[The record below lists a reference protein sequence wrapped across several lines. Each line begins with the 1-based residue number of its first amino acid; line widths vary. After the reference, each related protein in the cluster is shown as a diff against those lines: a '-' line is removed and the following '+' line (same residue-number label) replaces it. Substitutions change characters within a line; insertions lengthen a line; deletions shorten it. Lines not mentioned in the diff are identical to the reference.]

1 MRTTLTLEPDVALK
15 LKRRMAAKKL
25 TLKAAVNQALRA
37 GLAVEDAQARVPFRV
52 VPHSSALSP
61 ASIWINWVSWRIN
74 WKPKSSHEN
83 SGDDPSRREHPG

>member
-37 GLAVEDAQARVPFRV
+37 GLAVEDAPARVPFRV
-52 VPHSSALSP
+52 VPHDFGFAPGIDLD
-61 ASIWINWVSWRIN
+61 
-74 WKPKSSHEN
+74 KL
-83 SGDDPSRREHPG
+83 GQLDDQLEDEEIARKLGL

>member
-37 GLAVEDAQARVPFRV
+37 GLAVEDAPTRVPFRV
-52 VPHSSALSP
+52 VPHSFGF
-61 ASIWINWVSWRIN
+61 
-74 WKPKSSHEN
+74 KPGIDLDKLGQLADQLEAEDFARKL
-83 SGDDPSRREHPG
+83 GR